1 VTDGRRLSRL
11 AVVLFSALLSGSVG
25 EAAETG
31 ESLGLGQNLCAQF
44 SKSYTDNPA
53 TEDLYWRWATGM
65 MSGLN
70 FASVA
75 NSNVFRDL
83 TGDED
88 IFRRALR
95 FYCRRHPLTT
105 YSGAVLD
112 LYVSMPLAKTD
123 RKGERDRAL
132 LP

>member
-1 VTDGRRLSRL
+1 M
-11 AVVLFSALLSGSVG
+11 FSALLSGAASE
-25 EAAETG
+25 EAEAG
-31 ESLGLGQNLCAQF
+31 ESLGLGQDLCAQF
-44 SKSYTDNPA
+44 SKAYADNPTA
-53 TEDLYWRWATGM
+53 EDFYWRWATGM

-83 TGDED
+83 TGDQD

-95 FYCRRHPLTT
+95 LYCGRHPLTT

-112 LYVSMPLAKTD
+112 LYVSMPLAKTS
-123 RKGERDRAL
+123 RK
-132 LP
+132 